1 MVESSMRPRPRAHE
15 RAPPFIRSPVHDGPT
30 PPGYGGPVRR
40 RGLWVLV
47 AALGCGDDPKGQ
59 PTFDEPPP
67 VFEAVCGTEGPH
79 LVLPLAAGEHAY
91 RIGPLP
97 EDDRVMVSTFL
108 VDPQIPL
115 AQFPPTLDLEI
126 HAVGPCGEAPTLLAR
141 GLSLTQGYD
150 DLVLACEQDGHGAYV
165 LDPTGA
171 QDPRP
176 LLDGWCPLRS
186 TAVGLLTVEA
196 EPSEHHGALVLLRDP
211 SDSAAQ
217 PEPLANGIRDA
228 YNTYFGPGGN
238 ATTSLWAAGDQAVV
252 LDDTGVVHRVDL
264 QTGEL
269 TEELTGVREFRVSG
283 DGRWMI
289 WQALEPAEGEPE
301 TPVGPVFLRDLADQT
316 DVHLLNTHLEWTG
329 SPYAGEYLVVRD
341 DVQGLR
347 IFRAHSGEP
356 VALPEGTDYRGVLDE
371 GRLWLVRRVD
381 DRTEELR
388 WTPGEAEPFVFARH
402 DGQVSRVAGGIE
414 IFETDAVT
422 APNEGRLSFV
432 SWDGGEPVVLADHVH
447 QGRGR
452 LADGRIL
459 TIVHEDDSHHGSL
472 RLIDP
477 EASAWVR
484 LDPRGY
490 VQSPRLNGTDPFDGD
505 IAYAIDDPGG
515 DGRGVYRA
523 RVPTSAD

>member
-1 MVESSMRPRPRAHE
+1 MFES
-15 RAPPFIRSPVHDGPT
+15 
-30 PPGYGGPVRR
+30 
-40 RGLWVLV
+40 
-47 AALGCGDDPKGQ
+47 
-59 PTFDEPPP
+59 
-67 VFEAVCGTEGPH
+67 VCGTEGPH
-79 LVLPLAAGEHAY
+79 LVLPLTAGEHAY
-91 RIGPLP
+91 RIDPLP

-115 AQFPPTLDLEI
+115 AELPPTLDLVI
-126 HAVGPCGEAPTLLAR
+126 HAVGSCAEGPTVLAR
-141 GLSLTQGYD
+141 GLSLTQSHE
-150 DLVLACEQDGHGAYV
+150 DLLLACDQDGHGAHV

-176 LLDGWCPLRS
+176 VLDGWCPLRS
-186 TAVGLLTVEA
+186 TAAGLLTVEA

-211 SDSAAQ
+211 SA
-217 PEPLANGIRDA
+217 PEARPELLATGIRDG

-238 ATTSLWAAGDQAVV
+238 ATTSLWAAGDEAIA
-252 LDDTGVVHRVDL
+252 LDDAGTVHRITLSTGQLVD
-264 QTGEL
+264 
-269 TEELTGVREFRVSG
+269 ELTGVRELRVSG

-289 WQALEPAEGEPE
+289 WQALEPAEGDPE
-301 TPVGPVFLRDLADQT
+301 TPVGPVFLRDRAAQT

-341 DVQGLR
+341 DVQGPR
-347 IFRAHSGEP
+347 VFAADSAQPI
-356 VALPEGTDYRGVLDE
+356 ALPEGTDYRGVLDE
-371 GRLWLVRRVD
+371 GRLWLARRVD
-381 DRTEELR
+381 GLAEELR
-388 WTPGEAEPFVFARH
+388 WTPGDAEPVVFARH
-402 DGQVSRVAGGIE
+402 DGQVSRRAGGIE
-414 IFETDAVT
+414 IFETDAIT

-477 EASAWVR
+477 ETGAWVQ

-490 VQSPRLNGTDPFDGD
+490 VQSPRLNAKDPFDGD
-505 IAYAIDDPGG
+505 IAYAGGDPGG
-515 DGRGVYRA
+515 DGRGVLRA
-523 RVPTSAD
+523 RVPLDMD